1 MTRLVL
7 RRGGGDVA
15 VRARLVVGAEARGSR
30 TAELA
35 GLPTRR
41 SENLRFA
48 YWGYF
53 KGPPLTDA
61 TSVNIWFLEPD
72 VAIATPTDAGLVAYV
87 AMPHRS
93 RIDEFKRAP
102 EHALREFMVSLP
114 DAPPIARSRLVGK
127 LDLTNEARPVTAD
140 RLALVGD
147 AALAADPAAAIGCG
161 FALESAALA
170 RRRSRPR
177 PRRPGADRAQPCAA
191 TAVGT
196 ATSSAAKRSCST
208 TSPPRTT
215 RAGPAAPLQRRR
227 PRRADRPAAR
237 RLRRTSDPRLTPP
250 HPRTLTRAARAPTG
264 TDLTRRHP
272 PRAPPMSRGFP
283 SCRRE
288 RAESA

>member
-177 PRRPGADRAQPCAA
+177 PRRPGADRAQPAPQPP
-191 TAVGT
+191 
-196 ATSSAAKRSCST
+196 SA
-208 TSPPRTT
+208 
-215 RAGPAAPLQRRR
+215 
-227 PRRADRPAAR
+227 
-237 RLRRTSDPRLTPP
+237 
-250 HPRTLTRAARAPTG
+250 
-264 TDLTRRHP
+264 P
-272 PRAPPMSRGFP
+272 PRAPRP
-283 SCRRE
+283 SGPAQRLRRRE
-288 RAESA
+288 RLAPAQRLPFNAAVHDERIAQQLGAYAGRLIRASHLLTRAHSHAPPEPPRARISPGATRRERHR